1 MSDFILLTDSEDPSV
16 AAAVQLLE
24 SWRVKQVSAE
34 QLLEAMGD
42 SGVRALLLVTADPT
56 LLRSA
61 SERAHASGI
70 PVIIGCAD
78 DVARRRAVELR
89 AEEWYRIPA
98 TADEISARIHS

>member
-56 LLRSA
+56 LLDVGYCSRTFSTAGSGADAGRPGAMARHVGSGVAAARCQRS
-61 SERAHASGI
+61 I
-70 PVIIGCAD
+70 Q
-78 DVARRRAVELR
+78 
-89 AEEWYRIPA
+89 
-98 TADEISARIHS
+98 